1 MSLTGARVLIV
12 EDDDGIRD
20 LFERAFSREGFAVR
34 AVSGGDEALH
44 LMTLERP
51 QLIVLDLMMPF
62 VNGIQVLAAMRQ
74 QPSLATVPVL
84 VATGTVTSAYDL
96 RDFGP
101 LRVMR
106 KPCELFRLVRAAREM
121 LDGAKGEPS
130 VDD

>member
-12 EDDDGIRD
+12 EDDDGIRA

-51 QLIVLDLMMPF
+51 QLIVLDLLMPF
-62 VNGIQVLAAMRQ
+62 VNGIQVLAAIRQ

-84 VATGTVTSAYDL
+84 VATGTVTSAFDL
-96 RDFGP
+96 RGFGP

-106 KPCELFRLVRAAREM
+106 KPCELSRLVRAGREM
-121 LDGAKGEPS
+121 LDGAKAEPS